1 MASVDEGEPG
11 MGIRNYAVLGDPVEH
26 SLSPTIHQ
34 AAYNSLGLDWRYSRI
49 RVEEQQ
55 LATFLGARM
64 ADFAGFSL
72 TMPLKDELFKIAG
85 QRGWQIE
92 SAAMSLGSANTLVV
106 GADGLGLIANT
117 DLLGAKRALDV
128 LPTSL
133 ASVAVLGSG
142 ATARTLSLAAL
153 ETFANLDTLTV
164 FSRRSEPALLIAN
177 LVEQVGDSVKFEWLP
192 IEAAADFGG
201 ADLTVNTLPS
211 SVSKNVEIDLPFSE
225 SFVFDV
231 TYDNA
236 TDSPAANWQAEN
248 RVDGRSMLVFQAVEQ
263 LRLFGAFEASTKD
276 VTVEEVVDAMFA
288 SIL

>member
-1 MASVDEGEPG
+1 
-11 MGIRNYAVLGDPVEH
+11 MGIRNFAVLGDPVEH
-26 SLSPTIHQ
+26 SLSPIIHE
-34 AAYNSLGLDWRYSRI
+34 AAYSALGLDWQYSR
-49 RVEEQQ
+49 VQVNQHQ
-55 LATFLGARM
+55 LATFIETRM
-64 ADFAGFSL
+64 SEFAGFSL

-85 QRGWQIE
+85 QRGWQVDN
-92 SAAMSLGSANTLVV
+92 AALLLGSANTLVV
-106 GADGLGLIANT
+106 GADGLVSVANT
-117 DLLGAKRALDV
+117 DLVGAKRALNQ
-128 LPTSL
+128 LPPSL
-133 ASVAVLGSG
+133 VSVAVLGSG

-153 ETFANLDTLTV
+153 HIFANLDTLTV
-164 FSRRSEPALLIAN
+164 FSRRPEPAQSIAS
-177 LVEQVGDSVKFEWLP
+177 LVEQIGASVKFEWLP

-236 TDSPAANWQAEN
+236 TDSPAANWKVEN

-263 LRLFGAFEASTKD
+263 LRLFGAFEAALLD
-276 VTVEEVVDAMFA
+276 VTEEDVVDAMFA

>member
-1 MASVDEGEPG
+1 
-11 MGIRNYAVLGDPVEH
+11 MGIRNFAVLGEPVEH

-34 AAYNSLGLDWRYSRI
+34 AAYRALGLDWHYSRI
-49 RVEEQQ
+49 QVNQQQ
-55 LATFLGARM
+55 LATFLDARM
-64 ADFAGFSL
+64 GDFAGFSL
-72 TMPLKDELFKIAG
+72 TMPLKNELFKIAG
-85 QRGWQIE
+85 ERGWQLD
-92 SAAMSLGSANTLVV
+92 SASQLLGSANTLVV
-106 GADGLGLIANT
+106 GADGLVSVANT
-117 DLLGAKRALDV
+117 DLVGAKRAMKA

-133 ASVAVLGSG
+133 ASLAVLGSG

-153 ETFANLDTLTV
+153 QTFANLDTLTV
-164 FSRRSEPALLIAN
+164 FSRRSEPARLIAD
-177 LVEQVGDSVKFEWLP
+177 LFEQFDSSVKFEWLP
-192 IEAAADFGG
+192 VEAAADFGG

-263 LRLFGAFEASTKD
+263 LRLFGAFDAAVLD
-276 VTVEEVVDAMFA
+276 VSEEDVIEAMFA

>member
-1 MASVDEGEPG
+1 M
-11 MGIRNYAVLGDPVEH
+11 RKFAVLGDPVEH

-34 AAYNSLGLDWRYSRI
+34 AAYNTLGLDWQYSRI

-55 LATFLGARM
+55 LAKFLDSQI

-85 QRGWQIE
+85 QRGWQID
-92 SAAMSLGSANTLVV
+92 SAALSLESANTLVV
-106 GADGLGLIANT
+106 GADGLRAIANT
-117 DLLGAKRALDV
+117 DLVGAKRSMKAL
-128 LPTSL
+128 PISL

-142 ATARTLSLAAL
+142 ATARTLSLAVL
-153 ETFANLDTLTV
+153 QTFTNLDTLTV
-164 FSRRSEPALLIAN
+164 FSRRPEPARLIAG
-177 LVEQVGDSVKFEWLP
+177 LIEHFDSSVKFEWLP
-192 IEAAADFGG
+192 LEAAADFGG

-236 TDSPAANWQAEN
+236 TDSPAANWLADN

-276 VTVEEVVDAMFA
+276 VTEEDVVDAMFA